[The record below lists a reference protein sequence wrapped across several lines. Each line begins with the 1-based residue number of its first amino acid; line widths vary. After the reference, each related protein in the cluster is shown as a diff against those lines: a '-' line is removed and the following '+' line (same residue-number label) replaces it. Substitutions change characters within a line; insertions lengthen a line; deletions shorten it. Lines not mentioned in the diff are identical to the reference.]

1 MSVDHGLLAE
11 VAEAL
16 DQATDPADARARVAR
31 LRQRHTGTDLS
42 LTVDVEPYDASAAYH
57 VSIHDRGG
65 PAWSLA
71 KAPSGGLPWPLRG
84 VVRSTERDLLRV
96 GERVLQVDEAIA
108 CLDHVWSDERL
119 TERLVAATLVQQA
132 IEERSLTLDARELQA
147 AVDAFRRAKGLHTT
161 ETTRTWLERQGLAL
175 AGLVE
180 LARGSALVARLRAQ
194 VVAEASA
201 KEVANLAERLV
212 NVHVAW
218 TEPADRD
225 TAAAFATDPATVIA
239 AARNGRNTG
248 IARWR
253 AEDVP
258 ELFATLLDAPVD
270 EVVRIADGRIHAVV
284 LARTR
289 AISEDPDT
297 QRRLEQLIFE
307 QWLAARRAQ
316 VQVEWLWGVNA
327 VLQPALANG

>member
-1 MSVDHGLLAE
+1 MSVDHRLLAE
-11 VAEAL
+11 VADAL
-16 DQATDPADARARVAR
+16 EQANDPADAGDLVAR
-31 LRQRHTGTDLS
+31 LRLRHPGTDLN
-42 LTVDVEPYDASAAYH
+42 LTVDVEPYDASASYH
-57 VSIHDRGG
+57 VTVREPGG
-65 PAWSLA
+65 PDWSLA
-71 KAPSGGLPWPLRG
+71 RAASGGLPWPLRG

-119 TERLVAATLVQQA
+119 TERLVSSSLVQRA
-132 IEERSLTLDARELQA
+132 IEERGLTLDARDLQA
-147 AVDAFRRAKGLHTT
+147 AVDAFRRAKGLHSAEATQA
-161 ETTRTWLERQGLAL
+161 WLDRQGLAL

-180 LARGSALVARLRAQ
+180 LARGSALVARVRRE

-201 KEVANLAERLV
+201 QQLARASERLV
-212 NVHVAW
+212 NLHVAW

-239 AARNGRNTG
+239 AARDGRNTG

-258 ELFATLLDAPVD
+258 ELFAVLLDAPVD
-270 EVVRIADGRIHAVV
+270 QVVRIAEGRIHAVV

-289 AISEDPDT
+289 AAPNDPDT
-297 QRRLEQLIFE
+297 RRRLEQLIFDA
-307 QWLAARRAQ
+307 WLAGERSR

-327 VLQPALANG
+327 VLQPSEASK